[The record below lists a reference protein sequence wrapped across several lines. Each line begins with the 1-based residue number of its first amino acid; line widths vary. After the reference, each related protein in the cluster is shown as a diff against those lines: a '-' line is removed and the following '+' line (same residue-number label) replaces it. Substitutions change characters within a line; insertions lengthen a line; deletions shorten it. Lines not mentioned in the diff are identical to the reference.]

1 MKRILWMG
9 GMAIAC
15 LAALAALAFAAAVW
29 MGERK
34 THRSVF
40 VKVVPVPFASGPAAL
55 KLGKYIYET
64 RGCAE
69 CHGANGAGRVVIDEP
84 NGMFVRSPN
93 LTRGAAGAVAEYAE
107 ADWVRAIRHGVNPRG
122 HALLVMP
129 SEDYSRLTDE
139 DLGALV
145 AYVRSLPPVA
155 GVPAQIRFPLI
166 VRALYGA
173 DLIQDATEKINHAL
187 PPAQPVAAAASVE
200 HGDYVAKMCVGC
212 HGERLAG
219 GKIPGG
225 PPHWPP
231 AANLTPG
238 EGTAMARYDTEE
250 KFAAMMRSG
259 KRPDG
264 SEVSKVMPFESL
276 RQFNDTDLAALYAY
290 LRSLAPRP
298 VGTR

>member
-107 ADWVRAIRHGVNPRG
+107 ADWVRAIRHGVNPAG
-122 HALLVMP
+122 HALLFMP
-129 SEDYSRLTDE
+129 SDAYNRMHDGEL
-139 DLGALV
+139 AAVV

-155 GVPAQIRFPLI
+155 GESATISLPLAFK
-166 VRALYGA
+166 VRYALG
-173 DLIQDATEKINHAL
+173 LERDASEKID
-187 PPAQPVAAAASVE
+187 Q
-200 HGDYVAKMCVGC
+200 
-212 HGERLAG
+212 R
-219 GKIPGG
+219 
-225 PPHWPP
+225 
-231 AANLTPG
+231 
-238 EGTAMARYDTEE
+238 
-250 KFAAMMRSG
+250 
-259 KRPDG
+259 
-264 SEVSKVMPFESL
+264 
-276 RQFNDTDLAALYAY
+276 
-290 LRSLAPRP
+290 
-298 VGTR
+298 